1 MSGVAVMAEEEV
13 IEIDLTQL
21 RKMKVRDLQ
30 YDDMYVQLTMPQYLH
45 DL

>member
-1 MSGVAVMAEEEV
+1 MVQTAVMAEEEV

-21 RKMKVRDLQ
+21 RKMKVRV
-30 YDDMYVQLTMPQYLH
+30 YSVMYVQLTMPQYLC